1 MKKYFWEWSNLEDI
15 RKRKDSVCVSFAV
28 LRGGLVKYVVV
39 YVLSVIY
46 SGEGKQ
52 MLVIYILSYE
62 IHFFVFV
69 FILFILSG

>member
-1 MKKYFWEWSNLEDI
+1 M
-15 RKRKDSVCVSFAV
+15 CVSFAV